1 MMIRQTPAVILAS
14 ASPRRRQLLELAEI
28 PCRVLIPGTDEQ
40 FPASLHPSRAAEH
53 VAYAKAK
60 AILDSPAY
68 ASDGCGSV
76 ILAADTM
83 VVLGD
88 QILGKP
94 TDRGEAVSMLTQHSG
109 KSHQVI
115 TGVCLMREDK
125 TLTFHVQTTV
135 HFKSL
140 SPEVIERYVDNY
152 APYDKAGAYA
162 IQEWIGL
169 IGITSIDG
177 DYYNVMGLPV
187 SRIIT
192 ELEVF
197 SRIDHA

>member
-1 MMIRQTPAVILAS
+1 MMIRQIPAVILAS

-53 VAYAKAK
+53 VANAKAK

-68 ASDGCGSV
+68 ASDGYGSV

-94 TDRGEAVSMLTQHSG
+94 TDRGEAVSMLTQLSG